1 MKPLN
6 LDDPTC
12 SPQSSN
18 CVIWDGPDISCIK
31 LCKGDSVTKVIY
43 ELAKEL
49 CKILEQLDVNS
60 YDLECL
66 DLTGCGPKDF
76 NELIQLLID
85 RICAL
90 ENIPVNPGTGPGTP
104 PPIQGGFQ
112 GDCPNCE
119 VNIAECFYYQNQ
131 LGDTITTMQ
140 LVDYVIAAGNRICN
154 LIDQINNLTQVVQN
168 HETRIVILENA
179 PAPTFEIPKITPDCV
194 LPSIPTNIDVVLDAL
209 EAQFCDLRTATGLS
223 SDIYNGIAKQCP
235 NLNNQ
240 PQLSSVGTMSSI
252 SGWKPAVTNLGES
265 VNNLWLTLC
274 DLRTALGNV
283 LNNCCT
289 TGCDTISLTLTAS
302 LNESILTLF
311 INGVI
316 PGVYVQCGANT
327 SFTITDG
334 LGNSIVVTGNLIAAL
349 NDIAGL
355 TFNLSATPLNLGTNL
370 TITSTPCLKN
380 TEDNS
385 QCQSILQ
392 YVIPAPGICPEVSL
406 TAFTT
411 SIDFSA
417 NISMIGSATYT
428 VELWNA
434 ATTSLLQA
442 YTSLLTGPTVYVG
455 TFAGLSSSTN
465 YNIRVKVV
473 LTNGQEYYCP
483 FTLIST
489 LVEGEGL

>member
-18 CVIWDGPDISCIK
+18 CVIWDGPDISCIS
-31 LCKGDSVTKVIY
+31 LCKGDSITKVVY

-49 CKILEQLDVNS
+49 CTILEQLDVKS

-66 DLTGCGPKDF
+66 ELTGCGPKDF
-76 NELIQLLID
+76 NELIQILINK
-85 RICAL
+85 ICAL
-90 ENIPVNPGTGPGTP
+90 ENIPTDPGTGPGTP

-154 LIDQINNLTQVVQN
+154 LISQINNLTQVVEN
-168 HETRIVILENA
+168 HELRIEALENA
-179 PAPTFEIPKITPDCV
+179 PAPVFNIPEITPACV
-194 LPSIPTNIDVVLDAL
+194 LPSVQTDIDVVLSAL
-209 EAQFCDLRTATGLS
+209 ESQFCDLRTATGFS

-240 PQLSSVGTMSSI
+240 PQLSSIGTMSSI

-265 VNNLWLTLC
+265 INNLWLTIC
-274 DLRTALGNV
+274 DLRGALGNV

-289 TGCDTISLTLTAS
+289 TGCDTISLNLSAS
-302 LNESILTLF
+302 LSESVLTLF
-311 INGVI
+311 ITGVI

-334 LGNSIVVTGNLIAAL
+334 LGNSVVVTGNLLTAL
-349 NDIAGL
+349 NNISGIS
-355 TFNLSATPLNLGTNL
+355 FNLSSTPLNLGTNL

-392 YVIPAPGICPEVSL
+392 YIVPAPGICPEL
-406 TAFTT
+406 TLTPDISA
-411 SIDFSA
+411 IDYSV
-417 NISMIGSATYT
+417 NISTVGPATYT
-428 VELWNA
+428 IELWNA
-434 ATTSLLQA
+434 TTTSLLQA
-442 YTSLLTGPTVYVG
+442 HTSLLTGPIVHTG
-455 TFAGLSSSTN
+455 SFTGLTPSTN

-489 LVEGEGL
+489 LVGGEGL